1 MTIGAEGVGEDRLEF
16 YEGMTELHKVRMIPK
31 ADPLVRFL
39 YGIVAFAF
47 FGAGSSPRY
56 SRILLVS
63 RSFTG
68 QPPGVPSLPLPRRYR
83 LNDNERLEPA

>member
-1 MTIGAEGVGEDRLEF
+1 MEF
-16 YEGMTELHKVRMIPK
+16 YEGMTEFHKVRMMLE

-39 YGIVAFAF
+39 YAIAAFAF

-68 QPPGVPSLPLPRRYR
+68 
-83 LNDNERLEPA
+83 